1 MTEAIFVLVRSQKA
15 HGLRG
20 VCGYSNYGYVQYNTA
35 ALPDRIHTGL
45 DNASRPPTVLLMEP
59 ELELTRI
66 ATPLEHL
73 LRGGDASMPAARAA
87 LTRLEAL
94 WLLIE
99 DRHRLLDTAEIEP
112 LAHQASL
119 VEHVLATPEL
129 RRVLIADE
137 VGLGKTIE
145 AGLIIRRL
153 IEATPAVRPKVLYL
167 TEARLVDNVHEEF
180 VRMGLDPR
188 RWAAGLQEARL
199 EPGNS
204 DPLVLAS
211 MHRAVYQKEG
221 GVNNF
226 DTLLRSGPWDVVIVD
241 EAHHLTD
248 WSGDGTDPAQR
259 MKLVKK
265 LIEKRLSPGGRVILL
280 TGTPHQGHEGRFRSL
295 LLLLSDSGKD
305 QKQAEGRVI
314 YRIKD
319 DIRDW
324 NGGPLFPIRKVNPP
338 TLVTVGEDYQRWLEE
353 ISELLGSGGG
363 SRAGAWRRAQALQWC
378 ASSPEAGLAYLV
390 RMAIRGGATGQSLPA
405 LRRAV
410 AALRPYRGGAED
422 EPPEALERRIRDG
435 LEVNEDL
442 DDTGLPAQNRA
453 LSAALETGVELVRK
467 DAFGEKLQHLF
478 QWMDEAPEEKF
489 VIFAQPVETVYLLRQ
504 RLSLRYGAA
513 SAALIVGQQEPEMRR
528 RELNR
533 FRRDPAVRALVSS
546 RSGGEGI
553 NLQISRRL
561 VHFDVPWNPMEMEQ
575 RVGRVHRY
583 GGLKTV
589 IVETLVLKGSREQ
602 RVLDR
607 CRGRLGMIVRDLRGP
622 GGPEFESLFSRTMAL
637 IPIQEIEEL
646 MAGEGFGPLT
656 PDEEQRLDELVR
668 SGYDSWKKADAV
680 FRARAR
686 EVQSIERG
694 AVTEADFESFL
705 VRCLGAV
712 PVSGW
717 RRRTLGPETPGEA
730 PPIVERDTK
739 ILRIPDGSLGYI
751 GIDGGV
757 GMVGPAGA
765 QEPPRRLGLND
776 RWVADNIR
784 SRIGGGD
791 PDGKGDDALV
801 RGSGYLQISAAEW
814 SAFVRRAE
822 LPEPLHE
829 RAMVVAYAVR
839 HLDLRVPPARET
851 GSTLRVYCCSVSG
864 DVEKE
869 LSAEESAALMRIL
882 VQGRASRSR
891 AVECNGERLIEQ
903 EEHRIAAL
911 RASKPGAPANAV
923 FPVAALWLEPLRSGG
938 ELPGDTSILAENGAL
953 PGSEK

>member
-1 MTEAIFVLVRSQKA
+1 
-15 HGLRG
+15 LRG
-20 VCGYSNYGYVQYNTA
+20 VCGFSNFGYVQYSTA
-35 ALPDRIHTGL
+35 ALPDRVHVGL
-45 DNASRPPTVLLMEP
+45 DVASRPPTVLFMEP
-59 ELELTRI
+59 ELEITQI
-66 ATPLEHL
+66 STPLEHL
-73 LRGGDASMPAARAA
+73 LRGGETSMPGTRAA
-87 LTRLEAL
+87 LARLEAL

-99 DRHRLLDTAEIEP
+99 DRHRLLDAAEIEP

-153 IEATPAVRPKVLYL
+153 IEATPAIRPKVLYL

-211 MHRAVYQKEG
+211 MHRAVYQQEG

-265 LIEKRLSPGGRVILL
+265 LVEKRLAPGGRVILL

-338 TLVTVGEDYQRWLEE
+338 TLVAVGEAYQGWLAQ
-353 ISELLGSGGG
+353 ISALLGSGGG

-390 RMAIRGGATGQSLPA
+390 RMAIRGGATIQSLPA
-405 LRRAV
+405 LRRSLE
-410 AALRPYRGGAED
+410 ALRPYRGGAEN
-422 EPPEALERRIRDG
+422 EPVEALEGRIRDG
-435 LEVNEDL
+435 LEISEDL
-442 DDTGLPAQNRA
+442 DDAGLPTRDKG
-453 LSAALETGVELVRK
+453 LSDALETGVELVQK
-467 DAFGEKLQHLF
+467 DAFGDKLQHLF
-478 QWMDEAPEEKF
+478 QWMDDAPEEKF
-489 VIFAQPVETVYLLRQ
+489 VVFAQPVETVYLLRQ
-504 RLSLRYGAA
+504 RLAQRYGAA
-513 SAALIVGQQEPEMRR
+513 SAALIIGQQEPELRK

-561 VHFDVPWNPMEMEQ
+561 IHFDVPWNPMEMEQ

-589 IVETLVLKGSREQ
+589 IVDTLVLKDSREQ

-637 IPIQEIEEL
+637 IPIQEIEKL

-656 PDEEQRLDELVR
+656 SDEEQRLDELVR
-668 SGYDSWKKADAV
+668 SGYDSWKKTDEV
-680 FRARAR
+680 FRARAH

-694 AVTEADFESFL
+694 AVNEADFEAFMI
-705 VRCLGAV
+705 RCLGAV

-717 RRRTLGPETPGEA
+717 RRRSLGSETPGEA
-730 PPIVERDTK
+730 PPVIERDTK

-751 GIDGGV
+751 GNDGGAV
-757 GMVGPAGA
+757 MVGPAGA
-765 QEPPRRLGLND
+765 HESPRRLGMND
-776 RWVADNIR
+776 TWIANEIR
-784 SRIGGGD
+784 TLIGGGD
-791 PDGKGDDALV
+791 LGGKGDDLLV
-801 RGSGYLQISAAEW
+801 RGSGYLQIPREEWRSFAAR
-814 SAFVRRAE
+814 VE
-822 LPEPLHE
+822 LSPQLHE
-829 RAMVVAYAVR
+829 RMLVVAYVVR
-839 HLDLRVPPARET
+839 HVDLRVPPARET
-851 GSTLRVYCCSVSG
+851 GSTLRIYCCSVSG
-864 DVEKE
+864 EAGKE
-869 LSAEESAALMRIL
+869 LSTAESAGLMRIL

-891 AVECNGERLIEQ
+891 AVECNGEVLLEQ
-903 EEHRIAAL
+903 EAHRIKGL
-911 RASKPGAPANAV
+911 RASKPGDPANVV
-923 FPVAALWLEPLRSGG
+923 FPVAAFWLEPDVGVPSPPR
-938 ELPGDTSILAENGAL
+938 
-953 PGSEK
+953 